1 MVWRSLSASPCL
13 PEMSTDS
20 PHYSKVEPRELSIGV
35 VCASFNPSLCEA
47 LLSRVLDCLEEN
59 GKLQNLIVE
68 RVPGSNEIP
77 SAVDLILDSS
87 SLDSI
92 IGLGVVIKGSTSHHQ
107 LVAELSGHALQN
119 LSLQYHTPVINGIVV
134 TDNVQAAEER
144 ITGPLDR
151 GSEFAN
157 AAIEMAALKKKW
169 TRI

>member
-1 MVWRSLSASPCL
+1 
-13 PEMSTDS
+13 MSTDS
-20 PHYSKVEPRELSIGV
+20 PHYSKVEPSKLSIGV

-77 SAVDLILDSS
+77 SAVDLILNSRS
-87 SLDSI
+87 FDSI

-107 LVAELSGHALQN
+107 LVAELSGYALQN

-151 GSEFAN
+151 GSEFAR

>member
-1 MVWRSLSASPCL
+1 
-13 PEMSTDS
+13 MSTDS
-20 PHYSKVEPRELSIGV
+20 PHYSKVEPSELSIGV

-59 GKLQNLIVE
+59 GKLQYLIVE

-107 LVAELSGHALQN
+107 LVAELSGYALQN

-151 GSEFAN
+151 GSEFAR